1 MLQRAPRAR
10 QVCGL
15 FRAKGVRIMARAAK
29 AVDEAVAA
37 GEVRSLVESMP
48 RRLRAVLD
56 ADGGP
61 INY

>member
-1 MLQRAPRAR
+1 MGSAL
-10 QVCGL
+10 
-15 FRAKGVRIMARAAK
+15 
-29 AVDEAVAA
+29 DEAVTA
-37 GEVRSLVESMP
+37 GEIRSLVESMP